1 MRRSLPP
8 IALSLVLFG
17 ALLAPAPASA
27 RLTEEHG
34 YDYDQV
40 WRAAVRLVAVD
51 LRFPITDR
59 DREIGYVLFEY
70 QDQGRSYPGSIELV
84 RAAAEGGGE
93 RIRVVVQVPGMPSY
107 VERMILDRFS
117 RKLLEE
123 YGPPRVRRPP
133 PRPAPPAEDDE
144 RPEESDGSAATPSRR
159 RA

>member
-1 MRRSLPP
+1 MRRSLPL
-8 IALSLVLFG
+8 IV
-17 ALLAPAPASA
+17 LLASLFAPASASA

-59 DREIGYVLFEY
+59 DQEIGYVLFEY
-70 QDQGRSYPGSIELV
+70 QDQGRSYQGSIELV
-84 RAAAEGGGE
+84 RAAAEGGE

-133 PRPAPPAEDDE
+133 PRPAPPPVAEEGEAERDE
-144 RPEESDGSAATPSRR
+144 GAAPPSGRR
-159 RA
+159 S

>member
-1 MRRSLPP
+1 MRRR
-8 IALSLVLFG
+8 LSLLALVL
-17 ALLAPAPASA
+17 LLAPASASA

-34 YDYDQV
+34 YEYDQV

-59 DREIGYVLFEY
+59 DQEIGYVLFEY
-70 QDQGRSYPGSIELV
+70 QDQGRSYQGSIELV
-84 RAAAEGGGE
+84 RAAAEAGE

-133 PRPAPPAEDDE
+133 PRPTPPPAPVEDDGEEGEGAAPP
-144 RPEESDGSAATPSRR
+144 SGRR
-159 RA
+159 S